1 MIGGLLR
8 RSLFKL
14 DWTMEGKT
22 VFCGS
27 LKKLF
32 SNRDEYSLTIDIDKI
47 YTAHLIYSYYVVG
60 NTVSTFSTGS
70 SGNSYCNS
78 YDIVLSNYGVSTLY
92 SISTPY
98 SSNANNRDGGWG
110 GDTDC
115 IILTYSGSL
124 ITFTKGRDYSSL
136 SDNDSGG
143 QDIFL
148 LIKEH
153 NSVY

>member
-47 YTAHLIYSYYVVG
+47 YTAHLIYSYYGVG

-70 SGNSYCNS
+70 SGKSYCNS
-78 YDIVLSNYGVSTLY
+78 YDIVLSNYGMSTYY
-92 SISTPY
+92 SISTPH
-98 SSNANNRDGGWG
+98 SSSTPGSNGGWG
-110 GDTDC
+110 GDSDC
-115 IILTYSGSL
+115 IVLTYSGSL
-124 ITFTKGRDYSSL
+124 ITFTKGSDYSLL
-136 SDNDSGG
+136 SDYDYGG